1 MTELKIQKLYFSLLF
16 FEHQYLAYYKGLT
29 SKIFKT
35 ERKHSDV
42 MDNVSDSL
50 YRT

>member
-1 MTELKIQKLYFSLLF
+1 MTKQKIQKLYFSLLF

-29 SKIFKT
+29 SKMFKT
-35 ERKHSDV
+35 ERKHSDLV
-42 MDNVSDSL
+42 NCVSDFL